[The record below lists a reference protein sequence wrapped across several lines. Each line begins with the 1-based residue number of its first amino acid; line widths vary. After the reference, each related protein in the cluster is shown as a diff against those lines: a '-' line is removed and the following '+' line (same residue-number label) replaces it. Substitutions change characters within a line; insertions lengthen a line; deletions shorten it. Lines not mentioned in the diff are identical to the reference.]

1 MTPDLPPPAA
11 RVAPRLTGAVT
22 ALLATALA
30 GAVWPGP
37 LTSAGLQAGAVLTL
51 GAALAGA
58 PATRPAPL
66 LTAGLVALALLP
78 WLYLLPLPAAWFADQ
93 GGRAL
98 YRAPAAWLGADD
110 PAWAPLTLA
119 PFATWT
125 VALDL
130 LAPLAVFL
138 AVRQLGPAQ
147 HARLLGLLLALAVAQ
162 GLYGLLQ
169 FASASSGSA
178 WLLAQGAHAGS
189 ATGSFTNRNHLAL
202 LLEMLVPLAVLLT
215 LRPPAGQRPDAAA
228 ARQRALGY
236 GAVAAFLLLCLLF
249 TRSRTGITLALLGL
263 VLALTLGAPRWRA
276 GRALGVAGGLLLFA
290 LGVASVMGLAPVIAR
305 FSVDAL
311 LADARPRILT
321 VTLEVLRAW
330 WPLGSGPGTYA
341 LVVPPAQP
349 LTLPNVVL
357 NHAHNDYLEWLVETG
372 ALGALLLSAALGA
385 CLRQGYR
392 VARAARRA
400 AANPLPRGA
409 GLGLLL
415 VAAHELVDYGLQ
427 IPLNQLVFAVLAG
440 VFFAPLAG
448 ASAPPHPR
456 APRRPWRHLLRRRP
470 RHPVAGGGHPAPVL
484 SPPPARASA

>member
-11 RVAPRLTGAVT
+11 WVAPHLTGAVT

-169 FASASSGSA
+169 FASASSSSA
-178 WLLAQGAHAGS
+178 WLLVQGAHAGS

-202 LLEMLVPLAVLLT
+202 LLEMLLPLAVLLA
-215 LRPPAGQRPDAAA
+215 LHPPAGDRPDAAG
-228 ARQRALGY
+228 ARQRALRY
-236 GAVAAFLLLCLLF
+236 GAVAGFLLVCLLF

-263 VLALTLGAPRWRA
+263 VLTLTLGAPRRRA
-276 GRALGVAGGLLLFA
+276 GRALGVAGGLLLLA
-290 LGVASVMGLAPVIAR
+290 LGVASVIGLAPVIAR

-311 LADARPRILT
+311 LADARPHLLT

>member
-169 FASASSGSA
+169 FASASSSSA
-178 WLLAQGAHAGS
+178 WLLVQGAHAGS

-202 LLEMLVPLAVLLT
+202 LLEMLLPLAVLLA
-215 LRPPAGQRPDAAA
+215 LHPPAGDRPDAAG
-228 ARQRALGY
+228 ARQRALRY
-236 GAVAAFLLLCLLF
+236 GAVAGFLLVCLLF

-263 VLALTLGAPRWRA
+263 VLTLTLGAPRRRA
-276 GRALGVAGGLLLFA
+276 GRALGVAGGLLLLA
-290 LGVASVMGLAPVIAR
+290 LGVASVIGLAPVIAR

-311 LADARPRILT
+311 LADARPHLLT